1 MARRAAIAFDIDGV
15 FKYGREWSEH
25 GLDAL
30 KRASAAGISY
40 VFVTNGGGGLTEGT
54 YGSHLKEKVLEA
66 GGGQSG
72 DIALPSA
79 ERMVLSY
86 TPWHTQLAP
95 ELADKRVMLVGDPKE
110 KVLNVAAQYGLKHV
124 THYTD
129 YAITHKHVNPFRAA
143 KESGKSHTAV
153 DNATAKTGPPFTG
166 AAAAPGA
173 AAPAAAHNVAAG
185 DEVPFAAVL
194 VMCDPY
200 EWYEALQVSIDV
212 LCSPTP
218 LTLQFDAQAPAMPI
232 HFSNP
237 DFLSKFEHP
246 FPRFAQGAFKT
257 ALLALY
263 RARLRALR
271 VPDELIDE
279 RVRRRAQLRR
289 NSARNSCAILAQFLR
304 NSPTRRPVASQ
315 VGASFKQWGK
325 PTDATYRFVEKRLRE
340 LAGSSEPA
348 AEEVFYMVG
357 DNPTSDMEGARRAN
371 IHHRGTGTTW
381 KGVLVRTGV
390 YKEGD
395 ETNSAAV
402 VVDGVREAVD
412 WILAQEAAADGP
424 AAKKAKK

>member
-30 KRASAAGISY
+30 KRAAAAGISY
-40 VFVTNGGGGLTEGT
+40 VFGTNGGGGRTEGT

-289 NSARNSCAILAQFLR
+289 NSARNSCAIL
-304 NSPTRRPVASQ
+304 
-315 VGASFKQWGK
+315 
-325 PTDATYRFVEKRLRE
+325 
-340 LAGSSEPA
+340 
-348 AEEVFYMVG
+348 
-357 DNPTSDMEGARRAN
+357 RRA
-371 IHHRGTGTTW
+371 
-381 KGVLVRTGV
+381 
-390 YKEGD
+390 D
-395 ETNSAAV
+395 
-402 VVDGVREAVD
+402 
-412 WILAQEAAADGP
+412 P
-424 AAKKAKK
+424 APLR